1 MATWLIAHKHENKKL
16 KIWSGFLFFFAI
28 ITGLCRIGTTV
39 HRTTDILA
47 GTIMGILVPIVL
59 MLPLVF
65 KAIEKWLL
73 LPIIRV
79 EEWLIQK
86 VFQCKKKK

>member
-1 MATWLIAHKHENKKL
+1 
-16 KIWSGFLFFFAI
+16 
-28 ITGLCRIGTTV
+28 
-39 HRTTDILA
+39 
-47 GTIMGILVPIVL
+47 MGILVPIVL